1 LPRPSAPL
9 LTRFFW
15 APAAFLLLVRFI
27 DPPFPD
33 RHSTAHRFPVER
45 KRGDSL
51 SEITPL
57 CMLRMR
63 RLIQHRPADHR
74 SSFASET
81 RSPSGPETPAPH
93 RRSRSI
99 TPASSRR
106 HIVVAAVALS
116 PASHRTHA
124 PRTSPGSTSPRATP
138 RKGVRKNRE
147 RNLSPSLLIC

>member
-1 LPRPSAPL
+1 MNRMTFTFPSIAPVTSASAIFSLLSFSLLSTALPRPAAPL
-9 LTRFFW
+9 LTGFFW

-116 PASHRTHA
+116 PASH
-124 PRTSPGSTSPRATP
+124 
-138 RKGVRKNRE
+138 
-147 RNLSPSLLIC
+147 